1 MKINGR
7 EVGFLYTVGAF
18 CDINDYVVA
27 NPDVSA
33 ATAELE
39 KAVILNRAYNE
50 AHGIAEG
57 GLTVAELRACPLHIL
72 ADLRE
77 EMKKAEEEGLKRS
90 VEAKE
95 KKDKGT
101 A

>member
-7 EVGFLYTVGAF
+7 EVGFLYTVGAY
-18 CDINDYVVA
+18 CDISDYVAA

-33 ATAELE
+33 ASAEVK
-39 KAVILNRAYNE
+39 KAVMMNRAYNE
-50 AHGIAEG
+50 SRGITEG
-57 GLTVAELRACPLHIL
+57 GLTVEELRACPLYVMIE
-72 ADLRE
+72 LRD
-77 EMKKAEEEGLKRS
+77 EMQKAEDEGLKRT

-95 KKDKGT
+95 KKDKGV